1 MNKLVKVVSRDKLYE
16 EYLKALNGILNLTD
30 RELELMVKLIEF
42 DIGFTPAPGVAK
54 NVAST
59 ANRKIIRST
68 LRITSDN
75 LSRYISKFKR
85 DGLLVKGKA
94 EDELYVN
101 RILIPDLIK
110 DRVQITIILKTEDA
124 TTENSSNIHTVG

>member
-59 ANRKIIRST
+59 ANRKIIRSS
-68 LRITSDN
+68 ITSDN